1 MEFSP
6 VPVGVRLGIGHEEN
20 VDPSGERLDCFFVDP
35 LLKRGLLIVDL
46 RNMYIYIYLHI
57 FICVCHIHVFFL
69 VVMRISL
76 EKGIVSFAR
85 NTRITSSQDSG

>member
-46 RNMYIYIYLHI
+46 RNMYIYIYTYIHM
-57 FICVCHIHVFFL
+57 CVSYSRVFFGCD
-69 VVMRISL
+69 
-76 EKGIVSFAR
+76 ENF
-85 NTRITSSQDSG
+85 T